1 MNRKLEEGI
10 EALGL
15 SRDFLPLLYKYLEEI
30 ELFNPAY
37 GLVKVKDQDELVVKH
52 LLDSLATKG
61 IISKLTAIP
70 AKLPTG
76 ESQNILKP
84 NNASSAPLIAD
95 AGSGAGLPGI
105 PLAICMP
112 HLHFTLIER
121 MGRRAGFLR
130 DAIAVLGL
138 SNVTVEET
146 EMEKAAPAR
155 FDVIVFRAFRPLELP
170 ILKGLFRL
178 LKNGGALAAY
188 KGRQQAVEEEMTA
201 AEKLMPGLAG
211 NWESIPL
218 EVPFLDEERRLVVI
232 RA

>member
-1 MNRKLEEGI
+1 MNLKLEEGI
-10 EALGL
+10 EALGI
-15 SRDFLPLLYKYLEEI
+15 SRDFLPILYRYLEEI

-52 LLDSLATKG
+52 FIDSLAPAAV
-61 IISKLTAIP
+61 ISKLA
-70 AKLPTG
+70 
-76 ESQNILKP
+76 ENDQNHTK
-84 NNASSAPLIAD
+84 IAD

-105 PLAICMP
+105 PLAICLP

-138 SNVTVEET
+138 TNVTVEEI

-178 LKNGGALAAY
+178 LKPGGALAAY
-188 KGRQQAVEEEMTA
+188 KGKQQAVEAEMA
-201 AEKLMPGLAG
+201 EAEKLMPDLAG
-211 NWESIPL
+211 KWESIAL
-218 EVPFLDEERRLVVI
+218 KVPFLEEERRLVVI
-232 RA
+232 RG